1 MAVDSNGDALTIID
15 NLAADTYNINVKVDS
30 ANAYWMH
37 SNVDIS
43 VLNITV
49 PTNDLHSNGAG
60 WLPDSASSSGKAHF
74 GFTVRPG
81 NNNGAAPKGNSTFI
95 FRGLDGFNYLVKGN
109 SWQGG
114 YLQFSAEPGT
124 TIFTRSNF
132 KGNCNVQK
140 IDPATGLVVES
151 SGNYSFEVFTKDGDL
166 LSPKAADAYSITV
179 WDHNGAVWHKVGSAT
194 TLVNLGGGNITNKNR

>member
-1 MAVDSNGDALTIID
+1 MTIID

-49 PTNDLHSNGAG
+49 PTNDLRSNGAG

-81 NNNGAAPKGNSTFI
+81 NNNGAAPKGSSTFV

-151 SGNYSFEVFTKDGDL
+151 SGNYSFEAFTKDGDL
-166 LSPKAADAYSITV
+166 LSPRAADAYSITV
-179 WDHNGAVWHKVGSAT
+179 WDRNGAVWHKVGSAAA
-194 TLVNLGGGNITNKNR
+194 LVSLGGGNITNKAK

>member
-1 MAVDSNGDALTIID
+1 
-15 NLAADTYNINVKVDS
+15 
-30 ANAYWMH
+30 
-37 SNVDIS
+37 
-43 VLNITV
+43 
-49 PTNDLHSNGAG
+49 
-60 WLPDSASSSGKAHF
+60 
-74 GFTVRPG
+74 VRPG
-81 NNNGAAPKGNSTFI
+81 KNSGAAPKGSSTFV

-151 SGNYSFEVFTKDGDL
+151 WGNYSFEVFAKDGDL
-166 LSPKAADAYSITV
+166 LSPRAADAYSITV
-179 WDHNGAVWHKVGSAT
+179 RDRDGAVWHKVGSAA
-194 TLVNLGGGNITNKNR
+194 TLVSLGRGNITNKAR